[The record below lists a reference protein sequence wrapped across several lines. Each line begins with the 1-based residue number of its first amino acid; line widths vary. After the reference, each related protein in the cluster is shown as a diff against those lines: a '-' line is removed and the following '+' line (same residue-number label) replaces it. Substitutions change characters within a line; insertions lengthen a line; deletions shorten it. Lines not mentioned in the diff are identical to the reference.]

1 MRAIMFC
8 AVVIA
13 ASTFTMAVE
22 YVYGWSKVGPHAEAA
37 WSYADRLAT
46 EAIGV
51 EARAETARAETARAE
66 TAGAAVDA
74 AEGTG
79 AADSTPGRD

>member
-1 MRAIMFC
+1 MRTIMVC

-13 ASTFTMAVE
+13 VSMFTMAVE

-51 EARAETARAETARAE
+51 EARAETAGVETAP
-66 TAGAAVDA
+66 GG
-74 AEGTG
+74 GTG
-79 AADSTPGRD
+79 AADSTLGSD

>member
-1 MRAIMFC
+1 MRTITFC

-37 WSYADRLAT
+37 WSYADQLTT
-46 EAIGV
+46 EVIGA
-51 EARAETARAETARAE
+51 EAHAEN
-66 TAGAAVDA
+66 AGAA
-74 AEGTG
+74 EGAG
-79 AADSTPGRD
+79 AADSTLAGD

>member
-1 MRAIMFC
+1 MRTIMFC

-37 WSYADRLAT
+37 WSYADQLAT

-51 EARAETARAETARAE
+51 EARAENAAP
-66 TAGAAVDA
+66 AG
-74 AEGTG
+74 GTG
-79 AADSTPGRD
+79 AADSTLGSD

>member
-1 MRAIMFC
+1 MRTIMFC

-22 YVYGWSKVGPHAEAA
+22 YAYGWSKVGPHAEAA

-46 EAIGV
+46 EALGV
-51 EARAETARAETARAE
+51 EARAENV
-66 TAGAAVDA
+66 GA

-79 AADSTPGRD
+79 AAESTITGD

>member
-1 MRAIMFC
+1 MRTIMFC
-8 AVVIA
+8 AIVIA

-37 WSYADRLAT
+37 WSYADQLAT

-51 EARAETARAETARAE
+51 EARAEN
-66 TAGAAVDA
+66 AAP

-79 AADSTPGRD
+79 AADSTGAGD

>member
-1 MRAIMFC
+1 MRTIMFC

-46 EAIGV
+46 EAVGG
-51 EARAETARAETARAE
+51 EARAQTV
-66 TAGAAVDA
+66 G

-79 AADSTPGRD
+79 TADSTLGSD

>member
-1 MRAIMFC
+1 MRTIMFC

-37 WSYADRLAT
+37 WSYADQLAT

-51 EARAETARAETARAE
+51 EARAETAGAA
-66 TAGAAVDA
+66 AGAA
-74 AEGTG
+74 EGAG
-79 AADSTPGRD
+79 AADSTLGSD

>member
-1 MRAIMFC
+1 MRTIMFC

-51 EARAETARAETARAE
+51 EARAETAGAE

-74 AEGTG
+74 AVDTAEGTG
-79 AADSTPGRD
+79 AADSTLGSD

>member
-1 MRAIMFC
+1 MRTIMFC

-13 ASTFTMAVE
+13 VSTFTMAVE

-37 WSYADRLAT
+37 WGYVDQLAS

-51 EARAETARAETARAE
+51 EARAESA
-66 TAGAAVDA
+66 DA

-79 AADSTPGRD
+79 AAESTLAGD

>member
-1 MRAIMFC
+1 MRTIMFC
-8 AVVIA
+8 AIVIA

-37 WSYADRLAT
+37 WSYADQLAT

-51 EARAETARAETARAE
+51 EARAEN
-66 TAGAAVDA
+66 AAPA

-79 AADSTPGRD
+79 AAGSTLAGD

>member
-1 MRAIMFC
+1 MRTITFC

-22 YVYGWSKVGPHAEAA
+22 YVYGWSKVGPHAAAA
-37 WSYADRLAT
+37 WGYADQLAN

-51 EARAETARAETARAE
+51 EARAEN
-66 TAGAAVDA
+66 AAL

-79 AADSTPGRD
+79 AADSNLGSD

>member
-1 MRAIMFC
+1 MRTIMFC

-22 YVYGWSKVGPHAEAA
+22 YVYGWSKIGPHAEAA
-37 WSYADRLAT
+37 WSYADQLIA
-46 EAIGV
+46 EAVGV
-51 EARAETARAETARAE
+51 EARAETVDAET
-66 TAGAAVDA
+66 VDA

-79 AADSTPGRD
+79 AADSTLGSD

>member
-1 MRAIMFC
+1 MFC

-22 YVYGWSKVGPHAEAA
+22 YVYGWSKVGPHAAAA
-37 WSYADRLAT
+37 WGYADQLAN

-51 EARAETARAETARAE
+51 EARAEN
-66 TAGAAVDA
+66 AAP

-79 AADSTPGRD
+79 AADTILGSD

>member
-1 MRAIMFC
+1 MRTIMFC

-37 WSYADRLAT
+37 WGYADQLAT
-46 EAIGV
+46 EAIGA
-51 EARAETARAETARAE
+51 EARAEN
-66 TAGAAVDA
+66 AAP

-79 AADSTPGRD
+79 TADSALGSD

>member
-1 MRAIMFC
+1 MRTIMFC

-37 WSYADRLAT
+37 WGYADQLAT
-46 EAIGV
+46 EAIGA
-51 EARAETARAETARAE
+51 EARAEN
-66 TAGAAVDA
+66 AGAA
-74 AEGTG
+74 EGAD
-79 AADSTPGRD
+79 AADSTLAGD

>member
-1 MRAIMFC
+1 MRTIMFC

-37 WSYADRLAT
+37 WSYADRLVT
-46 EAIGV
+46 EAVGV
-51 EARAETARAETARAE
+51 EARAETVGAETVGAVE
-66 TAGAAVDA
+66 GAGDA
-74 AEGTG
+74 Q
-79 AADSTPGRD
+79 STPGRD